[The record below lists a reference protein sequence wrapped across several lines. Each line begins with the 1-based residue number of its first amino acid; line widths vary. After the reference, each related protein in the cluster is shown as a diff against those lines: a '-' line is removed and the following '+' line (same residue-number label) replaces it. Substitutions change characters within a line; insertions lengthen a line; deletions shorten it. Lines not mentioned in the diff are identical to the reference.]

1 MWVKIV
7 GIGISTSVLWTIKYR
22 FLLISTSKNYLL
34 VLSGIYMVQI
44 QVSSQVCSSDG
55 QIVLI

>member
-22 FLLISTSKNYLL
+22 NKQELKTPPL
-34 VLSGIYMVQI
+34 GIYALGLFVFM
-44 QVSSQVCSSDG
+44 
-55 QIVLI
+55 

>member
-1 MWVKIV
+1 MN
-7 GIGISTSVLWTIKYR
+7 IGIAFQVVPQG
-22 FLLISTSKNYLL
+22 ISSFNLL